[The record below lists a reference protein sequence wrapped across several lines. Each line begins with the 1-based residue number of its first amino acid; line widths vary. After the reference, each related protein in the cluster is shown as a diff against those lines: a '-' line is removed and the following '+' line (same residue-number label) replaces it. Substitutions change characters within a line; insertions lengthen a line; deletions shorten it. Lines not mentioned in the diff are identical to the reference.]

1 MIKMSFSLKPV
12 VGKEFV
18 GRKEILQRLFSEL
31 ENEKSINGFALYG
44 KRRVGKTSILLETKR
59 RLEEKQKIVPIYIS
73 VWDLVEWR
81 LDELCAKIISET
93 VNAYKPRLGLPFK
106 FEEIMR
112 MSYAGVSEFLKK
124 LEVKAEVAD
133 LITLGVSLSKE
144 RPHDLNKNVEDA
156 FLFPEKMAQR
166 TDTKVVLMIDEFPS
180 IVELTNGKK
189 LGIGIMGKLR
199 TIHEKY
205 KKTTLC
211 VSGSIMKTM
220 ENAVL
225 SPSAAFY
232 GQLTPINVPPL
243 SLEETTELLKANLGA
258 KITLKSITK
267 LFELTNG
274 FSLYVNA
281 IGIKLSNKKKIGEEE
296 ITTAFDEFLSEEGS
310 LIFKRDFYICSS
322 KERSILIQMCQGKTS
337 ITQIANGMDSSPAT
351 VGKLMS
357 YLEEKGVVE
366 KSEEKY
372 TLVDPVFEKWIRK
385 TFNDIF
391 Q

>member
-1 MIKMSFSLKPV
+1 MSFSLKPV

-18 GRKEILQRLFSEL
+18 GRTEILQRLLSEL
-31 ENEKSINGFALYG
+31 EKEKSINGFALYG

-81 LDELCAKIISET
+81 LDELCTKIVSET

-106 FEEIMR
+106 FEELLR
-112 MSYAGVSEFLKK
+112 MSYGGITEFLKK
-124 LEVKAEVAD
+124 LEVKTEVAE

-144 RPHDLNKNVEDA
+144 QTSDLNKNVEDA

-166 TDTKVVLMIDEFPS
+166 TGTKAVLMIDEFPS

-189 LGIGIMGKLR
+189 LGLGIMGKLR

-243 SLEETTELLKANLGA
+243 SLEETTELLKANLGG
-258 KITLKSITK
+258 KIAQKSITK
-267 LFELTNG
+267 LFEMTSG

-281 IGIKLSNKKKIGEEE
+281 IGIRLSSEKKIGDGE
-296 ITTAFDEFLSEEGS
+296 IKAAFDEFLSEEGT
-310 LIFKRDFYICSS
+310 LIFKRDFYTCSS
-322 KERSILIQMCQGKTS
+322 KERSILIQMSKEKTS
-337 ITQIANGMDSSPAT
+337 ITQIARGMNSSPAT

-372 TLVDPVFEKWIRK
+372 TLADPVFEKWIVK
-385 TFNDIF
+385 TFNNAF